1 MKRNINRHI
10 DTFAST
16 ITIYGTP
23 TTTYNTLPSISV
35 IRGYRVAVLDT
46 IYI

>member
-16 ITIYGTP
+16 ITIYGSP
-23 TTTYNTLPSISV
+23 TTINNTLPSISG
-35 IRGYRVAVLDT
+35 IRGYKVALLDT

>member
-10 DTFAST
+10 DTSAST

-23 TTTYNTLPSISV
+23 TKTYNILPSISG
-35 IRGYRVAVLDT
+35 IRGYMVAVLDT